1 MSRTVIAIVGRP
13 NVGKS
18 TLFNRI
24 ARQRLA
30 IVEDTPGVTRD
41 RLYAN
46 GEWLGRQFLL
56 IDTGGLTDARDTIQT
71 QIRTQVAMALEE
83 ADAIIMVVDG
93 RESLTSSD
101 HQVAT
106 LLRKTNKPVVVAINK
121 IDNFSEYTDPE
132 VYQLGLDEPV
142 SVSAEHGKNIG
153 DLLDLVLSKIPEG
166 INDIDLESVRVTFV
180 GRPNVG
186 KSSLVNALLGQSRVI
201 VSAEPGTTR
210 DAIDT
215 PLIVGDK
222 HYLLVDTAG
231 IRRKSKVEESVEY
244 YSVLRALKAV
254 ERSDVV
260 ILVLDATALATSGG
274 VADQELKI
282 AGIIR
287 DAGKACFILVNKWDA
302 VEKDVDSTAAVTEK
316 IRSDI
321 DFLNYAPIIFVSA
334 KSGQRLSKI
343 LPTVDQVMESY
354 TFRIATNRLN
364 AIISEAIALHSPPS
378 RKGRLFKIY
387 FSNQVGVKPPKFLF
401 TVNDA
406 EGMHFSYRRYLENK
420 IREYFAFSGTPIQF
434 DIAVKHKKQ
443 E

>member
-1 MSRTVIAIVGRP
+1 MAQAVIAIVGRP

-24 ARQRLA
+24 ARRRLA

-56 IDTGGLTDARDTIQT
+56 IDTGGITDAKDTIQT
-71 QIRTQVAMALEE
+71 QIRNQVELALEE

-106 LLRKTNKPVVVAINK
+106 LLRKTNKPVVLAMNK
-121 IDNFSEYTDPE
+121 IDNFTEAADPE
-132 VYQLGLDEPV
+132 VYRLGLGEPV
-142 SVSAEHGKNIG
+142 LVSAEHGKNIG
-153 DLLDLVLSKIPEG
+153 DLLDQVLSQIPVGEE
-166 INDIDLESVRVTFV
+166 DTDLDSIRVTFV

-215 PLIVGDK
+215 PLIVEDK
-222 HYLLVDTAG
+222 QYLLVDTAG
-231 IRRKSKVEESVEY
+231 IRRKSKVEEAVEY

-260 ILVLDATALATSGG
+260 ILVLDALAVEANGG
-274 VADQELKI
+274 VAEQDLKI

-302 VEKDVDSTAAVTEK
+302 VEKNQGSTDAFTEK
-316 IRSDI
+316 IRSSM
-321 DFLNYAPIIFVSA
+321 DFLDYAPIIFVSA
-334 KSGQRLSKI
+334 QSGQRLSKI
-343 LPTVDQVMESY
+343 IPTVDQVMESY
-354 TFRIATNRLN
+354 TFRIPTNRLN
-364 AIISEAIALHSPPS
+364 AIVSEAIALHSPPS
-378 RKGRLFKIY
+378 RKGRIFKIY
-387 FSNQVGVKPPKFLF
+387 FSNQVAVKPPKFLF

-434 DIAVKHKKQ
+434 DLAVKHKKQ

>member
-1 MSRTVIAIVGRP
+1 MCCWLSQAVIAIVGRP

-56 IDTGGLTDARDTIQT
+56 IDTGGITDARDTIQT
-71 QIRTQVAMALEE
+71 QIRNQVEMALEE

-106 LLRKTNKPVVVAINK
+106 LLRKTNKPVVLAINK

-132 VYQLGLDEPV
+132 IYGLGLGEPV
-142 SVSAEHGKNIG
+142 LVSAEHGKNIG
-153 DLLDLVLSKIPEG
+153 DLLDLVLGKIPGGE
-166 INDIDLESVRVTFV
+166 NDADIDSIRVTFV

-215 PLIVGDK
+215 PLIAGDK

-231 IRRKSKVEESVEY
+231 IRRKSKVEEAVEY

-260 ILVLDATALATSGG
+260 ILVLDATALMTSDEVADLDFQFALVVLELFDGHVGFGLEACVDDDEVVFDTNDFSRDHFASAHVGALQRLLEHGGEGFHAGSGG
-274 VADQELKI
+274 LGLGHVDGPCA
-282 AGIIR
+282 AGSP
-287 DAGKACFILVNKWDA
+287 DAACRR
-302 VEKDVDSTAAVTEK
+302 AA
-316 IRSDI
+316 
-321 DFLNYAPIIFVSA
+321 
-334 KSGQRLSKI
+334 G
-343 LPTVDQVMESY
+343 
-354 TFRIATNRLN
+354 
-364 AIISEAIALHSPPS
+364 
-378 RKGRLFKIY
+378 
-387 FSNQVGVKPPKFLF
+387 
-401 TVNDA
+401 
-406 EGMHFSYRRYLENK
+406 
-420 IREYFAFSGTPIQF
+420 
-434 DIAVKHKKQ
+434 
-443 E
+443 